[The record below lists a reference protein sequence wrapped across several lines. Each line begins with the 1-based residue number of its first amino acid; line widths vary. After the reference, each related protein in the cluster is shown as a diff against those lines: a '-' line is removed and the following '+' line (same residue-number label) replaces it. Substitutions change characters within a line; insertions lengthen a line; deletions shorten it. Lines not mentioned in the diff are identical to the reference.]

1 MIAAVLQP
9 AIEILAVALL
19 WKMAS
24 WALADIVMERV
35 GVPFLDCPWRSR
47 TGVAPAEAAE
57 ELARP
62 EPSGS

>member
-1 MIAAVLQP
+1 
-9 AIEILAVALL
+9 
-19 WKMAS
+19 MAS